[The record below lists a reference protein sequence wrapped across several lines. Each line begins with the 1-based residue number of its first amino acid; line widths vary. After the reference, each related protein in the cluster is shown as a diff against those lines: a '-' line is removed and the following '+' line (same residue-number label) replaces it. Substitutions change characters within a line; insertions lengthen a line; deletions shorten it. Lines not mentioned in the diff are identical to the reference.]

1 MNIPHS
7 LTGQFWIGEGL
18 EYRPFHDL
26 RSVPKAKG
34 TGRNSGRAC
43 TQVLFLCKAELG
55 FFHFLEIVTGWLLPS
70 TSEDPDC

>member
-18 EYRPFHDL
+18 KYRPFHNL

-34 TGRNSGRAC
+34 TGQNSRKG
-43 TQVLFLCKAELG
+43 LYSGPF
-55 FFHFLEIVTGWLLPS
+55 PM
-70 TSEDPDC
+70 